1 MKHKVKKLIKAAAPY
16 GVVVLWRRH
25 ESNRKTPKLNYCPVC
40 EKWSEFIPAV
50 NGAGLARKRGVCT
63 NCGTLERHRLTWL
76 FINRKVGLDSMK
88 NKSMLHV
95 AAEQVFEQKFRK
107 IVGRSYLTADYLLPA
122 DVKMD
127 ITDIQ
132 FKDNSFDIIMCNHVL
147 EHVTDDIKAMKEMY
161 RVLKPAGW
169 AIFLVPIADTA
180 TTYENTKVKTDAGRL
195 KHFGQIDHV
204 RKYGRDYVARLESAG
219 WKVKIYDAK
228 EVASTKEIKQMGL
241 VEDEKN
247 FGFTP
252 TEIFY
257 CTK

>member
-1 MKHKVKKLIKAAAPY
+1 MKYGARKLIKAVAPY
-16 GVVVLWRRH
+16 GVVVFWRKYKL
-25 ESNRKTPKLNYCPVC
+25 SIKNSKLNYCPVC

-50 NGAGLARKRGVCT
+50 NGMGMAREKGVCI

-76 FINRKVGLDSMK
+76 FIIRKVGLDSIK
-88 NKSMLHV
+88 KKSMLHV
-95 AAEQVFEQKFRK
+95 AAEQVLEHNFRK
-107 IVGRSYLTADYLLPA
+107 IVGKKYLTADYLLKA

-127 ITDIQ
+127 ITDIK

-147 EHVTDDIKAMKEMY
+147 EHVSDDVKAMKEMY
-161 RVLKPAGW
+161 RVMKPAGW
-169 AIFLVPIADTA
+169 AIFLVPIADKEI
-180 TTYENTKVKTDAGRL
+180 TYENSKVKTDEGRL

-204 RKYGRDYVARLESAG
+204 RKYGTDYVGRLESAG
-219 WKVKIYDAK
+219 WKVRVYKAREI
-228 EVASTKEIKQMGL
+228 ASNKEIKQMVL
-241 VEDEKN
+241 TEDEKN